1 MRTLTPSGDERTV
14 VRIDYEDA
22 QGPLLQTSVS
32 GLLLPVSA
40 STLRR
45 AVLRYP
51 ALTLAVVTR
60 IHWQAVKLLF
70 KRARFFSKPSAP
82 DLFVTR

>member
-1 MRTLTPSGDERTV
+1 MRTRVPNGDERTV
-14 VRIDYEDA
+14 VRIDYEDQ

-32 GLLLPVSA
+32 GVLLPVTP

-45 AVLRYP
+45 ALLRYP

-60 IHWQAVKLLF
+60 IHWQALKLFF
-70 KRARFFSKPSAP
+70 KRIRFFSKPAAP